1 MMINYRG
8 LFLIRVNVGE
18 ATHRLNNLQQAPDYN
33 NVFFEDE
40 LAKYPGNK
48 EFKGLT
54 TVPNGGNLDAT
65 IKRAL

>member
-1 MMINYRG
+1 MINYRG

-18 ATHRLNNLQQAPDYN
+18 AAPDFN
-33 NVFFEDE
+33 NVYFEDE

-48 EFKGLT
+48 EFKGLI
-54 TVPNGGNLDAT
+54 TVPNGGNLDST